1 MLLPRARQGLLVY
14 RVEILPT
21 ARRDLVDAARYIAQK
36 LKNPD
41 AAEKFLNQFEDR
53 IASLS
58 SMPYR
63 RRAYVPLASLE
74 HEYRAVDVGN
84 YLAFYWVEEEPE
96 QVVTIA
102 RVLFAR
108 SNYARTLGTEG

>member
-1 MLLPRARQGLLVY
+1 MY
-14 RVEILPT
+14 RIEILPI
-21 ARRDLVDAARYIAQK
+21 ARRDLVDAARYIAQR

-53 IASLS
+53 ISSLS
-58 SMPYR
+58 LMPYR
-63 RRAYVPLASLE
+63 RRVYVPLASLE
-74 HEYRAVDVGN
+74 HEYRAVNVEN

-108 SNYARTLGTEG
+108 SNYARTLGAEG